1 MIQKNKVS
9 IIENGEKRTKKEIV
23 IDIENGEKNIWSI
36 REPKVEST
44 TEKNI
49 QIVNIVTVLITTL
62 KLTIN

>member
-1 MIQKNKVS
+1 
-9 IIENGEKRTKKEIV
+9 V